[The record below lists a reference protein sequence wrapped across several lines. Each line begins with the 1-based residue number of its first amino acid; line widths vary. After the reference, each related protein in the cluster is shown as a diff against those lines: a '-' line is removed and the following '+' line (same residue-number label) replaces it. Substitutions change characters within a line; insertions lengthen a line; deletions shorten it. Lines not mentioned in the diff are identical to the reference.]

1 MKKLLFF
8 IIFFCFALEMRAQQ
22 DPQFSQN
29 MFNILAINPAYA
41 GVEDNIVASAINR
54 QQWVGFDN
62 APVTTVVNL
71 STPIHI
77 AGTRHGL
84 GLSIVRD
91 ELGLEKN
98 TGIRFSYAYQKKLN
112 KGSLHFGI
120 SIGFQNNA
128 LKGEWFIPDG
138 DEFTSAA
145 EDLGSATIDEGK
157 MIFDPGL
164 GIFYQSDNFYAGL
177 SVSHVTEPTVSYNE
191 SVETYLARHYYAT
204 AGYTLKLDETW
215 EVIPSVFYKTDAVVS
230 QIDINSLIR
239 YNKKIWGGVSYRVDD
254 AIVGMM
260 GVLFNNG
267 IQIGYAYDVST
278 SKIAKGSHEFLL
290 MYKFNTK
297 LESRNQKY
305 KSIRFL

>member
-1 MKKLLFF
+1 M
-8 IIFFCFALEMRAQQ
+8 FFCSALVMRAQQ

-29 MFNILAINPAYA
+29 MFNLLSVNPAYA
-41 GVEDNIVASAINR
+41 GVEKDIVVSAINR

-71 STPIHI
+71 TTPVRF
-77 AGTRHGL
+77 AGLTHGI
-84 GLSIVRD
+84 GLSIIRD
-91 ELGLEKN
+91 ELGFEKN

-112 KGSLHFGI
+112 NGSLHFGI
-120 SIGFQNNA
+120 SVGIQNNA
-128 LKGEWFIPDG
+128 LKGEWYVPDG
-138 DEFTSAA
+138 EGDDYTSII
-145 EDLGSATIDEGK
+145 EDMGAATIDEGK

-164 GIFYQSDNFYAGL
+164 GIFYQSDNFYAGA

-191 SVETYLARHYYAT
+191 SVETYLARHYYVT
-204 AGYTLKLDETW
+204 AGYTLKLDESW
-215 EVIPSVFYKTDAVVS
+215 EVIPSAFYKTDAVVS

-254 AIVGMM
+254 AVVGMM

-267 IQIGYAYDVST
+267 IQMGYAYDVST

-290 MYKFNTK
+290 MYRFNTK
-297 LESRNQKY
+297 LERRNQKY

>member
-1 MKKLLFF
+1 
-8 IIFFCFALEMRAQQ
+8 MRAQQ

-41 GVEDNIVASAINR
+41 GSEDNIVVSAINR

-71 STPIHI
+71 STPVHI
-77 AGTRHGL
+77 AGTKHGL
-84 GLSIVRD
+84 GLSVVRD

-98 TGIRFSYAYQKKLN
+98 TGIRFSYAYIKKLN

-120 SIGFQNNA
+120 SVGFQNNA
-128 LKGEWFIPDG
+128 LKGEWFIPEG

-204 AGYTLKLDETW
+204 AGYTVKLDETW